1 MSRPNE
7 RRKTEIMY
15 HSEYDRMTWV
25 ERTDGVVTGLN
36 WMQGDEP
43 LEEFISSGYAEAD
56 IKLTKFY
63 NFAKNFIGNNV
74 FYEGINETIEL
85 YWHLKHNGIIKY

>member
-1 MSRPNE
+1 MNRPSE
-7 RRKTEIMY
+7 IRKTEIMY

-25 ERTDGVVTGLN
+25 EKTGGVVTGLN

-56 IKLTKFY
+56 PKLTKFY
-63 NFAKNFIGNNV
+63 NFAEDFIGNSI

-85 YWHLKHNGIIKY
+85 YFTLRHNGMVKY